1 MNRIDAEIVRKI
13 KSGSTTKEMLEYYQ
27 MDEDFFMKNLE
38 KSLSR
43 RAFEDMKRTLKK
55 NDKNAQKSDR
65 YKKATKVNIL
75 LPSDSSPN
83 SSEELK
89 ENKLSQS
96 EIIKNQIKEAESNIQ
111 EMINLSSEYEK
122 KLIGIEISIKENN
135 SQMLNLQSINKELS
149 KEHEKISK
157 DNDLKI
163 KLINER
169 KERLSKLKEDLKNLE
184 KVLIY
189 FNSDGEIEIED
200 PSSEKKGV
208 LFAENKDVL
217 DKLLITYSK
226 ELETYTLK
234 IIKSFASL
242 IGYVKRLKNS
252 DRSFEIAFEDDNF
265 EKIFSEIIN

>member
-75 LPSDSSPN
+75 LPSDSN
-83 SSEELK
+83 SSENLK
-89 ENKLSQS
+89 EENKFSQS

-135 SQMLNLQSINKELS
+135 SQILNLQLINKKLS

-217 DKLLITYSK
+217 DNLLITYSK
-226 ELETYTLK
+226 ELEIYTLK
-234 IIKSFASL
+234 VIKSFASL

-265 EKIFSEIIN
+265 EKIFSEILK